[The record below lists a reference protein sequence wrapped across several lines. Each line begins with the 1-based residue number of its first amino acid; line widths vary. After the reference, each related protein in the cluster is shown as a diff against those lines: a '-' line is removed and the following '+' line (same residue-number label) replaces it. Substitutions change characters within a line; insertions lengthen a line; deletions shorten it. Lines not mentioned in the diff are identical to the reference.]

1 MHYLGWWGKRN
12 IKRGEQR
19 EEEKLG
25 SVLGTNRVRI
35 KKYRETAA
43 AVAGGGSV
51 RFSRTSPRVLS
62 REWLRRAWMAPP
74 PCPCPPHFQHLPGSL
89 LLLQGSPPEESLVSE
104 LWACACTHPL
114 DPHARV
120 SGFWQMPW
128 GSIGRGR
135 RRKRVST
142 EHLLVRGWDQS
153 EAISPSVVFLQL
165 KTSRWHAQ
173 CLCHCHVASKYWLFS
188 SPCLYLPAVAP
199 LFSLN
204 HKVNEQCLKKNFIN
218 FLFTL
223 SVGFL
228 PGNYRIAYRSI
239 LYQEKVD

>member
-1 MHYLGWWGKRN
+1 MHYLGWRGKRN

-51 RFSRTSPRVLS
+51 RFSCTSPRVLS
-62 REWLRRAWMAPP
+62 RQWLRRAWMAPP
-74 PCPCPPHFQHLPGSL
+74 PCPCPPHFQHLLGSL
-89 LLLQGSPPEESLVSE
+89 LLLQVPLVLHLKCPWSQNSGH
-104 LWACACTHPL
+104 APTCTDPL
-114 DPHARV
+114 DPHAPV

-128 GSIGRGR
+128 GSIGRGG

-142 EHLLVRGWDQS
+142 EHLRLRSERSNQS
-153 EAISPSVVFLQL
+153 QCGLPPAEDIQVACTMFMSLSRSKQVLTFLPMSLPS
-165 KTSRWHAQ
+165 
-173 CLCHCHVASKYWLFS
+173 CS
-188 SPCLYLPAVAP
+188 STIIFFKSQGEWTML
-199 LFSLN
+199 
-204 HKVNEQCLKKNFIN
+204 EKNFIN
-218 FLFTL
+218 FLFTP